1 MKVAIYGK
9 YYLNSTEPIINDIFM
24 FFNNNGVE
32 MIIEAAFLKI
42 LHEKKIIQKEYKT
55 FTSHKELDSSFDML
69 ISIGG
74 DGSILRAADLVRN
87 SGVPILGINAGRL
100 GFLATVQKENIAEFM
115 QFIINKK
122 YTISKRTL
130 LSLSCT
136 PSNTAVE
143 EINFAMNEISVSRKD
158 TTSMITIETYLN
170 KEFLNSY
177 WADGLIIAT
186 PTGSTGYSMSCGGP
200 ILTPDVK
207 GLVITPI
214 APHNLNARPLV
225 IPDETE
231 IRLKVSGREKNYLV
245 SLDSRIT
252 SVKNETILI
261 IKKTPFQINM
271 VEINRGDN
279 YYICIQFLFKNVQTF
294 PSFIFST
301 YYGNERTNSRVWH
314 ISWRK

>member
-9 YYLNSTEPIINDIFM
+9 YYQNSTEPIIKDIFI
-24 FFNNNGVE
+24 FFNSNNVE
-32 MIIEAAFLKI
+32 MIIENDFLKI

-55 FTSHKELDSSFDML
+55 FTSHTQLDSSFDML

-74 DGSILRAADLVRN
+74 DGTILRAAALVRD

-100 GFLATVQKENIAEFM
+100 GFLATVQKENISEFM
-115 QFIINKK
+115 QFIIEKK

-130 LSLSCT
+130 LSLTCT
-136 PSNTAVE
+136 PSNNAID
-143 EINFAMNEISVSRKD
+143 EINFAMNEVSVSRKD

-170 KEFLNSY
+170 NEYLNSY

-200 ILTPDVK
+200 ILTPNVSSF
-207 GLVITPI
+207 VVTPI

-225 IPDETE
+225 IPDDTE
-231 IRLKVSGREKNYLV
+231 IKLKVSGREENYLV

-252 SVKNETILI
+252 SVQNETILI

-271 VEINRGDN
+271 VEIPEET
-279 YYICIQFLFKNVQTF
+279 FLKTL
-294 PSFIFST
+294 
-301 YYGNERTNSRVWH
+301 RTKLFWGEDRRN
-314 ISWRK
+314 

>member
-9 YYLNSTEPIINDIFM
+9 YYLNSTEPIINDIFV
-24 FFNNNGVE
+24 FFNNNNVE
-32 MIIEAAFLKI
+32 MIIEAEFLMI
-42 LHEKKIIQKEYKT
+42 LHEKKIIQNQYKT
-55 FTSHKELDSSFDML
+55 FSSYKELDSSFDML

-74 DGSILRAADLVRN
+74 DGTILRAAALVRN

-100 GFLATVQKENIAEFM
+100 GFLATVQKENIDEFM
-115 QFIINKK
+115 QFIIDKK

-130 LSLSCT
+130 LSLNCNPT
-136 PSNTAVE
+136 NEAIE

-170 KEFLNSY
+170 NEFLNSY

-200 ILTPDVK
+200 ILTPDVRSF
-207 GLVITPI
+207 VITPI

-225 IPDETE
+225 VPDETE
-231 IRLKVSGREKNYLV
+231 IRLKVSGREEHYLV

-252 SVKNETILI
+252 SVKNETILV
-261 IKKTPFQINM
+261 IKKTSFQINM
-271 VEINRGDN
+271 VEIPKET
-279 YYICIQFLFKNVQTF
+279 FLKTL
-294 PSFIFST
+294 
-301 YYGNERTNSRVWH
+301 RTKLFWGEDRRN
-314 ISWRK
+314 